1 MRAKWTEMFNTLP
14 REVGVNF
21 RKMSRSEKISF
32 LKREEIPSKNLCL
45 LMGVGELVHDYPHKS
60 VHQFSGEATIQMD
73 NGSVWKAQGVPS
85 EGSGGVL
92 WKESY
97 IKLSKGEGK

>member
-45 LMGVGELVHDYPHKS
+45 LLGLGEIVHDYPHQS
-60 VHQFSGEATIQMD
+60 VYHYEGKAEIQMD
-73 NGSVWKAQGVPS
+73 NGSVWKAEGVPS

-97 IKLSKGEGK
+97 IKLSKGEGV